1 MWVFLLHT
9 TYCQNVIH
17 YFTNCISEAEEEV
30 KRIKLSV
37 MKTEDEKQA
46 QNELAIRGAF
56 SGDSAVT
63 ALFRFPLFMRC
74 IALECDPSFEV
85 LK

>member
-1 MWVFLLHT
+1 MCWQRMMVYGRTRTRRSFKT
-9 TYCQNVIH
+9 TGGAAE
-17 YFTNCISEAEEEV
+17 FPPRESE
-30 KRIKLSV
+30 
-37 MKTEDEKQA
+37 TEDEKQA
-46 QNELAIRGAF
+46 QNELAIRGTF

-85 LK
+85 LT

>member
-1 MWVFLLHT
+1 MLAADSGVGPNSNQEGL
-9 TYCQNVIH
+9 QNDRGAAE
-17 YFTNCISEAEEEV
+17 FPPRDSET
-30 KRIKLSV
+30 K
-37 MKTEDEKQA
+37 DGKQA
-46 QNELAIRGAF
+46 QNELAIRGTF
-56 SGDSAVT
+56 SGDGAVT